1 MMTQLERFNQAIAS
15 RHHKLTRQRR
25 LVLETLQ
32 QSQEH
37 LDASELFQ
45 LVKTRDPKISLATVY
60 RTLALLKEM
69 GLVSEQHLGE
79 EHGHFEMVPQT
90 PHYHFTCQHCGRVI
104 EFELPDLA
112 EVLQR
117 MADQQKLYIQ
127 SVQLALDGLCDS
139 CLSEKTDAR
148 TSQKR
153 RVIYASGRK
162 LPTADNLAS
171 S

>member
-1 MMTQLERFNQAIAS
+1 MTQHKQLNVAIS
-15 RHHKLTRQRR
+15 NRQHKLTRQRR

-32 QSQEH
+32 QSREH
-37 LDASELFQ
+37 LDASELYQ

-79 EHGHFEMVPQT
+79 EHGHFEMLPQT

-112 EVLQR
+112 EALQR
-117 MADQQKLYIQ
+117 IADQQGLYIQ

-139 CLSEKTDAR
+139 CLAEKVDIR
-148 TSQKR
+148 TSQKHPDG
-153 RVIYASGRK
+153 YPFGSK
-162 LPTADNLAS
+162 
-171 S
+171 